1 MWKHVAS
8 VRVIGEAGTVASLKS
23 ALFRLSPVARR
34 ILPRLVQRFL
44 LLKVLRTNDAYLD
57 LRQRPS
63 RRCLEREIL
72 PWIARHCRRVLFVGT
87 GSYTFHYERQF
98 RPGQYT
104 TIEKQPRNAAWGA
117 RDHIVA
123 PVEEIGRHRP
133 DGAFDCVILNG
144 VFGYGVDTAAHQRR
158 VIEALHRALQP
169 GGLLMV
175 GWNTDRH
182 DDPVAAGLFE
192 PCFERCREP
201 PFDERRQFAGETHTY
216 DFFRRA
222 AQ

>member
-1 MWKHVAS
+1 M
-8 VRVIGEAGTVASLKS
+8 GEGRSVASLRS

-34 ILPRLVQRFL
+34 ILPRPVQRFL
-44 LLKVLRTNDAYLD
+44 LLKVLRTNDGYLD

-63 RRCLEREIL
+63 RLFLEHEIL
-72 PWIARHCRRVLFVGT
+72 PAVARHHRRVLFVGT
-87 GSYTFHYERQF
+87 GSYTYHYERQF
-98 RPGQYT
+98 RREQYT
-104 TIEKQPRNAAWGA
+104 TIEMQPRNAAWGA

-133 DGAFDCVILNG
+133 AGFFDCVILNG
-144 VFGYGVDTAAHQRR
+144 VFGYGVDTTAYQRR
-158 VIEALHRALQP
+158 VIEALHEALQP
-169 GGLLMV
+169 GGLLVV

-192 PCFERCREP
+192 PYFEPCRQP
-201 PFDERRQFAGETHTY
+201 PFDRRRQFPGETHIY
-216 DFFRRA
+216 DFFVRA

>member
-1 MWKHVAS
+1 M
-8 VRVIGEAGTVASLKS
+8 LKS
-23 ALFRLSPVARR
+23 ALFRLSPIARR
-34 ILPRLVQRFL
+34 VLPRSVQRFL
-44 LLKVLRTNDAYLD
+44 LLKVLRTNDVYLD

-63 RRCLEREIL
+63 RLYLEHDIL
-72 PWIARHCRRVLFVGT
+72 PWVARHCRHVLFVGT

-104 TIEKQPRNAAWGA
+104 TIEMQARNAAWGA

-133 DGAFDCVILNG
+133 PGFFDGVILNG
-144 VFGYGVDTAAHQRR
+144 VFGYGVDDQAHQRR
-158 VIEALHRALQP
+158 VIEALSGALQP
-169 GGLLMV
+169 GGLLVV

-182 DDPVAAGLFE
+182 DDPVAAGLFA
-192 PCFERCREP
+192 PYFERCREA
-201 PFDERRQFAGETHTY
+201 PFEQRRQFPGETHTY
-216 DFFRRA
+216 DFFRRS